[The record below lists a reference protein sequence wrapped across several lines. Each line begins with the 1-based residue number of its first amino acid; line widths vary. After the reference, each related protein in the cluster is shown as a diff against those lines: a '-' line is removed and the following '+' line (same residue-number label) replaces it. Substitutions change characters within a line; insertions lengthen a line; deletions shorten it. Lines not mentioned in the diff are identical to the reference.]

1 MFHTQGELAA
11 LQMLD
16 WAGGVNGTPPGATEQ
31 ATSVLDSGNY
41 LMVCFMPDADG
52 VSHID
57 HKMVVP
63 LEVGPRGDAPT
74 PTADQQIKL
83 ADYSVTLPAGFT
95 GQGTFEVDN
104 TGQETHELILLRIK
118 DDKTLD
124 DLVAYAAG
132 GNKGTPPYDYAG
144 GVSSIA
150 SSTSAWVPLDLKPGS
165 YVALCVVTSP
175 TTMQQHVQ
183 MGMATPF
190 TIT

>member
-1 MFHTQGELAA
+1 MTPEQFIEVFHTQGELAA

-63 LEVGPRGDAPT
+63 LEVGPRGDTPT
-74 PTADQQIKL
+74 PTANQQITL
-83 ADYSVTLPAGFT
+83 ADYSVTLPAGFS

-104 TGQETHELILLRIK
+104 TGQETHELILLEDQGRQ
-118 DDKTLD
+118 DARRSRGLRRRREQGNAAVR
-124 DLVAYAAG
+124 LSRVASAASLRAPRRG
-132 GNKGTPPYDYAG
+132 CR
-144 GVSSIA
+144 SI
-150 SSTSAWVPLDLKPGS
+150 
-165 YVALCVVTSP
+165 
-175 TTMQQHVQ
+175 
-183 MGMATPF
+183 
-190 TIT
+190 